1 MKSKYFMRGMGFG
14 ITVTTILFAS
24 AMVFYQPRLSEEEV
38 RKEAEKLG
46 MVDEGS
52 LSSKEEDSIS
62 GEEKAEEI
70 KEGVEGKAKAAQAQ
84 EEANAKKKEEL
95 TEKKEEAEEKKDEAN
110 EQAQKQKAASE
121 AVKEEAEAKKTEAEE
136 KKTEAKEERDA
147 AKERIRAQSRTFEET
162 ASSNTKTKGRTTS
175 TENKHV
181 LPEGTNETD
190 RTVDQNGGTSSESA
204 SSEEQIDF
212 VVKSGEN
219 SAIVGA
225 NLYKAGLVD
234 NPTQFDR
241 YLEQH
246 NYDNNIQN
254 GSFSIKKGSTYEE
267 IAKILTGK

>member
-52 LSSKEEDSIS
+52 LSSKDAGSNSE
-62 GEEKAEEI
+62 EEKAEEI
-70 KEGVEGKAKAAQAQ
+70 KETVEGKAKAAQKK

-95 TEKKEEAEEKKDEAN
+95 TEKKEEAEEKKNEAN
-110 EQAQKQKAASE
+110 EQARKQQVEAE
-121 AVKEEAEAKKTEAEE
+121 AVKEEAEAKKSDAEE
-136 KKTEAKEERDA
+136 KKTEAKAERDA
-147 AKERIRAQSRTFEET
+147 AEESIRAQSRTVEEA
-162 ASSNTKTKGRTTS
+162 ASSNTKSDGHMTS
-175 TENKHV
+175 TENKPA
-181 LPEGTNETD
+181 LPEGTNATN
-190 RTVDQNGGTSSESA
+190 RTVGQNDETSGEPA
-204 SSEEQIDF
+204 SSEEPVEF